1 MCCGRAELER
11 EISGVRGNPVDVT
24 DAIDTLY
31 ATGLVHLHG
40 ELVAPSRAARRMTQ
54 LNDTYSPRRARGR
67 SCRSLWQT
75 ARPVAENEPRD
86 AAHP

>member
-1 MCCGRAELER
+1 MHAERSDSPTIDAASELEAVVMMVLLAGDHVLWSRAELER

-40 ELVAPSRAARRMTQ
+40 ELVAPSRAATRMTQ
-54 LNDTYSPRRARGR
+54 LND
-67 SCRSLWQT
+67 
-75 ARPVAENEPRD
+75 V
-86 AAHP
+86 